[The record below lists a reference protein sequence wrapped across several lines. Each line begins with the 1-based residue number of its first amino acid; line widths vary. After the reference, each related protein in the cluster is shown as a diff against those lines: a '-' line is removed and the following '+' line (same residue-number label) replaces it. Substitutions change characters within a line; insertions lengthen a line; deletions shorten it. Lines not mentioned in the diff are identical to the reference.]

1 MFLVVCSSSF
11 FPLCFVLFL
20 IVIKIKDLRE
30 CCFVTLLRK
39 RHLCRNVCTYSC
51 CVPRQGVQL
60 CAKLACSR
68 NSLCKLQKHDTQGG
82 KKKLAVLS
90 QGSATCLV
98 SCGLSRVVF
107 VFSAL
112 SFHAWAWV
120 WFYIVI
126 YIRSVLKLL
135 STDGKSLIRP
145 QVTLCD
151 LADD

>member
-1 MFLVVCSSSF
+1 MAERISSRLKSLLFLCVFSCLF
-11 FPLCFVLFL
+11 FFFFLLCFVLFL

-39 RHLCRNVCTYSC
+39 RHLCRNVCIYSC

-90 QGSATCLV
+90 QGSATCPGQLWAFPCCICV
-98 SCGLSRVVF
+98 QCIEFPRLGLGVV
-107 VFSAL
+107 L
-112 SFHAWAWV
+112 HR
-120 WFYIVI
+120 YI
-126 YIRSVLKLL
+126 Y
-135 STDGKSLIRP
+135 
-145 QVTLCD
+145 
-151 LADD
+151 